1 MPHPRKVILVTSDAT
16 PSSQQSPTKNKYCQT
31 EQQQHGPEPSE
42 VWAAPKPPGIPFD
55 VDVMEP
61 GDPPLL
67 QKQLHTSKSGI
78 QQIIECFRSG
88 TAELKRILL
97 KEVDTIFECRQC
109 RSLFRGLPNL
119 VTHKEFY
126 CFTRPNETDDTCPE
140 KQCQAV
146 NELLKAIY
154 PQTDMTGYTVQ
165 LEPIEGN
172 QNAVFQTLTTEHN
185 QNQHA
190 EQNSSKQEPAT
201 GPVSVISGSVEQVA
215 EENLEQSGDSV
226 AVAELGQETFV
237 NPKGQE
243 PKRKKP
249 IQETLAGPKGKRP
262 IRETLAGPKGK
273 KPTQETHVDPTNLK
287 PSQEACVEPTG
298 KQPNLEA
305 RVEPTGKKPNLE
317 ARVEPTGKRPNLEA
331 RVEPTG
337 KKPNLEA
344 RVEPTGQKPSYET
357 CVEPKSKCKTK
368 RSKPAPSSD
377 EEEECNKEG
386 TTSKEE
392 KVRISCCLCGKEF
405 STRRSVGHHCLK
417 VHKKNIEELRK
428 CTETHTV
435 PVSLVSIVQNQSCG
449 PLDTV
454 GYDCSVCNKSF
465 TTEVGMRR
473 HFDKEHHSLPQ
484 DAANKPTE
492 MVSLKGRPSLPA
504 VPEAEKS
511 QSAGMCCLCRRSY
524 KTDMVLVKHMHAYHK
539 IAPAKCWDITSKPHQ
554 SDLLMSMSPFLS
566 GQQNALPQADKS
578 LSAHTCLLCKRNIK
592 SKMVL
597 IRHMRVFH
605 KIHMIK
611 GGDVATKPGKLILRK
626 TTSATSSQQD
636 SCPQAENRRC
646 SMCKRT
652 FKTEWVLSRHMRVF
666 HKINAVKKR
675 SSLSQRAS
683 NAKTNLGEVEDPT
696 DAAKDG
702 AREVARENK
711 VRQQNSSSKLH
722 KSKLEL
728 VFDLEQHYCKLCK
741 RQFSSRANL
750 NKHIGLHLDGNNL
763 FIKFFPCPQ
772 CSYETRRK
780 RDVLRHLSVV
790 HKKPSHYLEKVTA
803 RLDSQVIKKPASVVL
818 KLSKKRAAKQVA
830 ATSVTRSGALA
841 TRKREVITRSSS
853 TLEATKVRVTKDLS
867 LYTCDLCGR
876 AFARKSHL
884 QSHRRSHRAPSLQ
897 EQSGRRTRSKADL

>member
-1 MPHPRKVILVTSDAT
+1 MYKRNIRMDLKWPPRL
-16 PSSQQSPTKNKYCQT
+16 Y
-31 EQQQHGPEPSE
+31 
-42 VWAAPKPPGIPFD
+42 

-126 CFTRPNETDDTCPE
+126 CFTRPNETDD
-140 KQCQAV
+140 
-146 NELLKAIY
+146 
-154 PQTDMTGYTVQ
+154 
-165 LEPIEGN
+165 
-172 QNAVFQTLTTEHN
+172 
-185 QNQHA
+185 
-190 EQNSSKQEPAT
+190 
-201 GPVSVISGSVEQVA
+201 
-215 EENLEQSGDSV
+215 
-226 AVAELGQETFV
+226 
-237 NPKGQE
+237 
-243 PKRKKP
+243 
-249 IQETLAGPKGKRP
+249 
-262 IRETLAGPKGK
+262 
-273 KPTQETHVDPTNLK
+273 
-287 PSQEACVEPTG
+287 
-298 KQPNLEA
+298 
-305 RVEPTGKKPNLE
+305 
-317 ARVEPTGKRPNLEA
+317 
-331 RVEPTG
+331 
-337 KKPNLEA
+337 
-344 RVEPTGQKPSYET
+344 
-357 CVEPKSKCKTK
+357 
-368 RSKPAPSSD
+368 
-377 EEEECNKEG
+377 
-386 TTSKEE
+386 
-392 KVRISCCLCGKEF
+392 
-405 STRRSVGHHCLK
+405 
-417 VHKKNIEELRK
+417 
-428 CTETHTV
+428 
-435 PVSLVSIVQNQSCG
+435 
-449 PLDTV
+449 
-454 GYDCSVCNKSF
+454 
-465 TTEVGMRR
+465 
-473 HFDKEHHSLPQ
+473 
-484 DAANKPTE
+484 
-492 MVSLKGRPSLPA
+492 
-504 VPEAEKS
+504 
-511 QSAGMCCLCRRSY
+511 
-524 KTDMVLVKHMHAYHK
+524 
-539 IAPAKCWDITSKPHQ
+539 
-554 SDLLMSMSPFLS
+554 LLMSMSPFLS

-592 SKMVL
+592 SKMIL

-696 DAAKDG
+696 DA
-702 AREVARENK
+702 
-711 VRQQNSSSKLH
+711 QNSSSKLH

-897 EQSGRRTRSKADL
+897 EQSGRRTRSKADLW

>member
-1 MPHPRKVILVTSDAT
+1 MPLKQKL
-16 PSSQQSPTKNKYCQT
+16 
-31 EQQQHGPEPSE
+31 
-42 VWAAPKPPGIPFD
+42 
-55 VDVMEP
+55 DVMEP

-126 CFTRPNETDDTCPE
+126 SVQMDTCPE

-172 QNAVFQTLTTEHN
+172 QNAVFQTLTTE
-185 QNQHA
+185 
-190 EQNSSKQEPAT
+190 
-201 GPVSVISGSVEQVA
+201 
-215 EENLEQSGDSV
+215 
-226 AVAELGQETFV
+226 
-237 NPKGQE
+237 
-243 PKRKKP
+243 
-249 IQETLAGPKGKRP
+249 
-262 IRETLAGPKGK
+262 
-273 KPTQETHVDPTNLK
+273 
-287 PSQEACVEPTG
+287 
-298 KQPNLEA
+298 
-305 RVEPTGKKPNLE
+305 
-317 ARVEPTGKRPNLEA
+317 PNLEA

-492 MVSLKGRPSLPA
+492 MVSLK
-504 VPEAEKS
+504 
-511 QSAGMCCLCRRSY
+511 
-524 KTDMVLVKHMHAYHK
+524 
-539 IAPAKCWDITSKPHQ
+539 
-554 SDLLMSMSPFLS
+554 
-566 GQQNALPQADKS
+566 
-578 LSAHTCLLCKRNIK
+578 
-592 SKMVL
+592 
-597 IRHMRVFH
+597 
-605 KIHMIK
+605 
-611 GGDVATKPGKLILRK
+611 
-626 TTSATSSQQD
+626 D
-636 SCPQAENRRC
+636 SI
-646 SMCKRT
+646 
-652 FKTEWVLSRHMRVF
+652 V
-666 HKINAVKKR
+666 
-675 SSLSQRAS
+675 
-683 NAKTNLGEVEDPT
+683 
-696 DAAKDG
+696 
-702 AREVARENK
+702 
-711 VRQQNSSSKLH
+711 
-722 KSKLEL
+722 
-728 VFDLEQHYCKLCK
+728 
-741 RQFSSRANL
+741 
-750 NKHIGLHLDGNNL
+750 
-763 FIKFFPCPQ
+763 
-772 CSYETRRK
+772 
-780 RDVLRHLSVV
+780 
-790 HKKPSHYLEKVTA
+790 
-803 RLDSQVIKKPASVVL
+803 
-818 KLSKKRAAKQVA
+818 
-830 ATSVTRSGALA
+830 
-841 TRKREVITRSSS
+841 
-853 TLEATKVRVTKDLS
+853 
-867 LYTCDLCGR
+867 
-876 AFARKSHL
+876 
-884 QSHRRSHRAPSLQ
+884 
-897 EQSGRRTRSKADL
+897 

>member
-1 MPHPRKVILVTSDAT
+1 ERLNMLV
-16 PSSQQSPTKNKYCQT
+16 
-31 EQQQHGPEPSE
+31 
-42 VWAAPKPPGIPFD
+42 
-55 VDVMEP
+55 MP

-201 GPVSVISGSVEQVA
+201 GPVSSPNAKS
-215 EENLEQSGDSV
+215 LSRRH
-226 AVAELGQETFV
+226 L
-237 NPKGQE
+237 
-243 PKRKKP
+243 
-249 IQETLAGPKGKRP
+249 LGPKAK
-262 IRETLAGPKGK
+262 
-273 KPTQETHVDPTNLK
+273 
-287 PSQEACVEPTG
+287 
-298 KQPNLEA
+298 
-305 RVEPTGKKPNLE
+305 
-317 ARVEPTGKRPNLEA
+317 
-331 RVEPTG
+331 
-337 KKPNLEA
+337 
-344 RVEPTGQKPSYET
+344 GQKPSYET

-484 DAANKPTE
+484 DA
-492 MVSLKGRPSLPA
+492 
-504 VPEAEKS
+504 
-511 QSAGMCCLCRRSY
+511 
-524 KTDMVLVKHMHAYHK
+524 
-539 IAPAKCWDITSKPHQ
+539 
-554 SDLLMSMSPFLS
+554 
-566 GQQNALPQADKS
+566 
-578 LSAHTCLLCKRNIK
+578 
-592 SKMVL
+592 
-597 IRHMRVFH
+597 
-605 KIHMIK
+605 

-675 SSLSQRAS
+675 SSLSQR
-683 NAKTNLGEVEDPT
+683 
-696 DAAKDG
+696 
-702 AREVARENK
+702 
-711 VRQQNSSSKLH
+711 NSSSKLH

-897 EQSGRRTRSKADL
+897 EQSGRRTRSKADLW